1 MTVTVSKWGN
11 SLAVRI
17 PASEAEKAALQ
28 EGDEVDLTASA
39 KGRLIVKKVRKD
51 LNFDSLYAQITPE
64 NFHQETD
71 FGQSVGRE
79 NIEW

>member
-17 PASEAEKAALQ
+17 PASEAEKAAIK
-28 EGDEVDLTASA
+28 EGDEVDLTASE

-51 LNFDSLYAQITPE
+51 INFDSLYAQITPE
-64 NFHQETD
+64 NFHQQTD
-71 FGQSVGRE
+71 WVQSVGRE
-79 NIEW
+79 NVEW